1 MGGAP
6 AQSATPASS
15 GFDAF
20 GGDAFGSN
28 SASAPAGKKPFVPM
42 MGQMNNGM
50 GGQMNNGMGGQQ

>member
-42 MGQMNNGM
+42 MG
-50 GGQMNNGMGGQQ
+50 